1 VLAGTGCSGVSQ
13 AASDPPAQPPGVAVC
28 HPAQLRAIFR
38 GFQAAGGSLTGAVVV
53 ADAGTA
59 PCLLDGSP
67 RSISLLDHDG
77 NAVAVKE
84 HALDFPPNGGPVKL
98 KPGAPLPAFGSPLA
112 AGSAWLSL
120 AWSNWCSDATPAV
133 QSLLL
138 VLPRGGSIAVPLD
151 AGIPSWAEAPP
162 TPVCSNSHSASTL
175 TYGRFQPPAG
185 AGG

>member
-1 VLAGTGCSGVSQ
+1 MLAGTGCSGVSQ

-151 AGIPSWAEAPP
+151 SGIPSWAESPP